1 MNEST
6 ALSSKIAFWGICIIA
21 TGWLIATAAFEVH
34 FGLPTTGIQ
43 FAKRL
48 VGWAVELW
56 LFRTLRVGFQRYHPT
71 TQK

>member
-1 MNEST
+1 MNKPSS
-6 ALSSKIAFWGICIIA
+6 LSPKVAFWGICIIA
-21 TGWLIATAAFEVH
+21 AGWLAATACLEVH

-43 FAKRL
+43 LAKRL

-56 LFRTLRVGFQRYHPT
+56 LFRTLMVGFQRYRPL